1 MSPGRGQGGILLPL
15 ERRGHAPPPDLIE
28 RRAQL
33 NAGVV
38 AGQWRT
44 EPMPLDTFLGGI
56 GGPGGGHAHARAL
69 RFRPPGRIRAR
80 VVHFHGGGFRIG
92 CPEIISP
99 FAAALAAASGVEVV
113 VPAYRLAPEHPFPAG
128 LSDAL
133 AALQAVAREG
143 GAGPHR
149 VPLILSGDSA
159 GGGLA
164 ASLAVL
170 AAQEGIALD
179 ALVLLSPFLDLTL
192 SGASYHYNAGS
203 DPLFSLESAASA
215 AEQYLQGG
223 DPTHPLASP
232 MFAPLYGFPPTLVS
246 VGSGEVLADDARRFH
261 AQLAAYGIPTALCEI
276 EGMEHT
282 AVVRGPLLTGSAQT
296 FCAIT
301 DLVDDITR
309 P

>member
-1 MSPGRGQGGILLPL
+1 MRGQGGILLPL
-15 ERRGHAPPPDLIE
+15 ERRGHAPPPELIE

-33 NAGVV
+33 MAGVV

-44 EPMPLDTFLGGI
+44 EPMPQDSFLGGI

-69 RFRPPGRIRAR
+69 RFRPAGRIKGR
-80 VVHFHGGGFRIG
+80 VLHFHGGAFRLG
-92 CPEIISP
+92 CPEIVSP
-99 FAAALAAASGVEVV
+99 FAAALAAACGVEVV

-133 AALQAVAREG
+133 AALHAVAREG
-143 GAGPHR
+143 GVGPHR

-159 GGGLA
+159 GAGLA

-170 AAQEGIALD
+170 AAQEGIAID

-192 SGASYHYNAGS
+192 SGPSYQYNEGS
-203 DPLFSLESAASA
+203 DPLFSLASA
-215 AEQYLQGG
+215 ANAVELYLQGG

-232 MFAPLYGFPPTLVS
+232 LFAPLYGFPPTLLS
-246 VGSGEVLADDARRFH
+246 VGSGEVLADDTRRFH
-261 AQLAAYGIPTALCEI
+261 AQLAAYGIPTALSEI

-282 AVVRGPLLTGSAQT
+282 AVVRSPLLPGSAET
-296 FCAIT
+296 FAAIT